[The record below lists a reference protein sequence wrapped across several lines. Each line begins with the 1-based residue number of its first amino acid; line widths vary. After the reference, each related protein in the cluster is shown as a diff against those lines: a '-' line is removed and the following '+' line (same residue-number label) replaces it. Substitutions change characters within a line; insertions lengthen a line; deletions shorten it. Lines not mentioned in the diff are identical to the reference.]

1 MEAKFPLLIEGILF
15 GMKRYPSAFQKH
27 YIIIFIKNHIFSA
40 RFGLRL
46 VQRVISPAVPTNRYS
61 TEESMV

>member
-27 YIIIFIKNHIFSA
+27 YIIIFIKKHIFSA

-46 VQRVISPAVPTNRYS
+46 VQRVIREMNNNPSDSSILGT
-61 TEESMV
+61 M